1 MVGRASDE
9 AERTAGE
16 TAALWA
22 GVAVLSLGC
31 ASRLRLSLVMPA
43 AAAGVE
49 LALPLLLRVPLPGVV
64 VLLSFERV
72 GLRARI
78 FAAPPFA
85 VGSKDGQPTRGRGC
99 GRQ

>member
-16 TAALWA
+16 AATLGAGVAA

-31 ASRLRLSLVMPA
+31 ESLLRLSLVMPA
-43 AAAGVE
+43 VAGVK
-49 LALPLLLRVPLPGVV
+49 LALAVPLLLRVPLPDVV
-64 VLLSFERV
+64 VLLLSFERV

-78 FAAPPFA
+78 FAAPPYA
-85 VGSKDGQPTRGRGC
+85 VGI
-99 GRQ
+99 